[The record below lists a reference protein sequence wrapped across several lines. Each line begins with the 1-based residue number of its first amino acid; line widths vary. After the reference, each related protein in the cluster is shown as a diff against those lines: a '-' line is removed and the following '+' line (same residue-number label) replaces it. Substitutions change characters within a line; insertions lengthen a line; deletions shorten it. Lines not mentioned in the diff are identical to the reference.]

1 MNPDLREITLE
12 VVRDFGR
19 LCEISGD
26 YVSLDVSLTH
36 GANTRNYSISGLHQ
50 NKADCA
56 VTKQIVL

>member
-36 GANTRNYSISGLHQ
+36 GANTRNHTISGLHEI
-50 NKADCA
+50 NADCSI
-56 VTKQIVL
+56 TMQIVL